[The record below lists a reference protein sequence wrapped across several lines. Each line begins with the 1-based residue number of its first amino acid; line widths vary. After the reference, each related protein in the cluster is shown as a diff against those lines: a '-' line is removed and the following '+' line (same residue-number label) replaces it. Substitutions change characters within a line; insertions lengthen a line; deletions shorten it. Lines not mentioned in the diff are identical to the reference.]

1 MNDHANYR
9 AKLVTTGTPTSQ
21 TTPLLAPEN
30 YQHALALRK
39 MALVY
44 EELPR
49 YLLAPEVAALLH
61 YLPDWPQHALINL
74 LWNTGA
80 RINEA
85 LSLRRR
91 DIRLTV
97 EMPHIVLRTAKQ
109 RRNGPGRPAKG
120 KSANRLI
127 PLTDPQFVDEL
138 RRLFAST
145 KEQFEIDAQTGERT
159 PLPIWQATDRTVR
172 NWLTKAE
179 RQANSEGI
187 HFSVPVTPH
196 VFRHSYAMHMLYQ
209 GTPLKVLQGL
219 MGHEKGES
227 TEVYTRVFALDIV
240 ANRQVQF
247 TLPAQEALAM
257 LRDAPHPSGVIDKG
271 Q

>member
-1 MNDHANYR
+1 MM
-9 AKLVTTGTPTSQ
+9 TTGISVGQESPML
-21 TTPLLAPEN
+21 TTGG
-30 YQHALALRK
+30 YQRALALRK

-44 EELPR
+44 DELPR
-49 YLLAPEVAALLH
+49 YLLVPEVSALLH
-61 YLPDWPQHALINL
+61 YLPDWSQHALINL

-85 LSLRRR
+85 LSLKRR

-97 EMPHIVLRTAKQ
+97 DMPHIVLRTAKQ

-145 KEQFEIDAQTGERT
+145 KEQFVIDEVTGERT
-159 PLPIWQATDRTVR
+159 PLPVWQATDRTVR

-179 RQANSEGI
+179 RLANDDGI

-247 TLPAQEALAM
+247 SLPAQDALDM
-257 LRDAPHPSGVIDKG
+257 IRGTHQPIGLDENKE
-271 Q
+271 

>member
-1 MNDHANYR
+1 MNEQANYR
-9 AKLVTTGTPTSQ
+9 AKLVSTGTPTGQ
-21 TTPLLAPEN
+21 ATPLLAPEN

-44 EELPR
+44 DELPR

-85 LSLRRR
+85 LSLKRR

-97 EMPHIVLRTAKQ
+97 EMPHIILRTAKQ

-127 PLTDPQFVDEL
+127 PLTDPHFVDEL

-145 KEQFEIDAQTGERT
+145 KEQFEIDSVTGERT
-159 PLPIWQATDRTVR
+159 PLPVWQATDRTVR

-179 RQANSEGI
+179 RQANSEGV

-219 MGHEKGES
+219 MGHEKAES

-247 TLPAQEALAM
+247 SVPAQ
-257 LRDAPHPSGVIDKG
+257 DAIEMMRTVHAQPGLPDN
-271 Q
+271 

>member
-1 MNDHANYR
+1 MNEHANYR
-9 AKLVTTGTPTSQ
+9 AKLVTTGTPTGQ
-21 TTPLLAPEN
+21 ATPLLASEN

-97 EMPHIVLRTAKQ
+97 DMPHVVLRTAKQ

-145 KEQFEIDAQTGERT
+145 KEQFEIDSQTGERT

-187 HFSVPVTPH
+187 YFSVPVTPH

-219 MGHEKGES
+219 MGHEKSES

-247 TLPAQEALAM
+247 TLPTQ
-257 LRDAPHPSGVIDKG
+257 DAIDMIRGTHCTLGKADD

>member
-1 MNDHANYR
+1 M
-9 AKLVTTGTPTSQ
+9 LTTGG
-21 TTPLLAPEN
+21 
-30 YQHALALRK
+30 YQRALALRK

-44 EELPR
+44 DELPR
-49 YLLAPEVAALLH
+49 YLLVPEVSALLH
-61 YLPDWPQHALINL
+61 YLPDWSQHALINL

-85 LSLRRR
+85 LSLKRR

-97 EMPHIVLRTAKQ
+97 DMPHIVLRTAKQ

-145 KEQFEIDAQTGERT
+145 KELFDIDEVTGERT
-159 PLPIWQATDRTVR
+159 PLPVWQATDRTVR

-179 RQANSEGI
+179 LLARDDGI

-247 TLPAQEALAM
+247 SLPAQDALDM
-257 LRDAPHPSGVIDKG
+257 IRGTHQPVKRDDN
-271 Q
+271 QE

>member
-1 MNDHANYR
+1 MNEQANYR
-9 AKLVTTGTPTSQ
+9 AKLVTTGTPTGQ
-21 TTPLLAPEN
+21 ATPLLAPEN

-61 YLPDWPQHALINL
+61 YLPDWPQHALVNL

-97 EMPHIVLRTAKQ
+97 EMPHMVLRTAKQ

-127 PLTDPQFVDEL
+127 PLTDPHFVDEL

-145 KEQFEIDAQTGERT
+145 KEQFEIDSVTGERT

-179 RQANSEGI
+179 RQANSEGVY
-187 HFSVPVTPH
+187 FSVPVTPH

-219 MGHEKGES
+219 MGHEKAES

-247 TLPAQEALAM
+247 SVPAQ
-257 LRDAPHPSGVIDKG
+257 DAIEMMRTVHAQPGLPDNG

>member
-1 MNDHANYR
+1 MMQRAGYR
-9 AKLVTTGTPTSQ
+9 GGLATTGTPTGQ
-21 TTPLLAPEN
+21 ETPLLDTRD

-44 EELPR
+44 DELPR

-85 LSLRRR
+85 LSLKRR

-97 EMPHIVLRTAKQ
+97 EMPHIILRTAKQ
-109 RRNGPGRPAKG
+109 RRSGPGRPAKG

-159 PLPIWQATDRTVR
+159 PLPIWQTTDRTAR

-247 TLPAQEALAM
+247 TLSTQDALTMIREAEAS
-257 LRDAPHPSGVIDKG
+257 SGTRR
-271 Q
+271 

>member
-1 MNDHANYR
+1 MKSLSDYR
-9 AKLVTTGTPTSQ
+9 SALATTGTPTGQ
-21 TTPLLAPEN
+21 VIPLLAPGD

-44 EELPR
+44 DELPR

-159 PLPIWQATDRTVR
+159 PLPIWLATDRTVR

-247 TLPAQEALAM
+247 TLPAQ
-257 LRDAPHPSGVIDKG
+257 DAIEMIRGSHTHLGQENKG
-271 Q
+271 

>member
-1 MNDHANYR
+1 MKEDPHHR
-9 AKLVTTGTPTSQ
+9 ASLVTVGVPATPVS
-21 TTPLLAPEN
+21 PMLESHH
-30 YQHALALRK
+30 YQRALALRQ

-44 EELPR
+44 DELPR

-97 EMPHIVLRTAKQ
+97 EMPHIILRTAKQ

-120 KSANRLI
+120 KSANRLV

-145 KEQFEIDAQTGERT
+145 KEQFEVDQLTGERT

-179 RQANSEGI
+179 RLANQDGI
-187 HFSVPVTPH
+187 TFSVPVTPH

-219 MGHEKGES
+219 MGHEKSES

-247 TLPAQEALAM
+247 TLPAQDALDM
-257 LRDAPHPSGVIDKG
+257 MRTVHTPSGLPDKG
-271 Q
+271 

>member
-1 MNDHANYR
+1 MTEQGNYR
-9 AKLVTTGTPTSQ
+9 AKLVTTGTPTGQ
-21 TTPLLAPEN
+21 ATPLLAPEN

-61 YLPDWPQHALINL
+61 YLPDWPQHALVNL

-127 PLTDPQFVDEL
+127 PLTDPHFVDEL

-145 KEQFEIDAQTGERT
+145 KEQFEIDSVTGERT

-179 RQANSEGI
+179 HQANREGI

-219 MGHEKGES
+219 MGHEKAES

-247 TLPAQEALAM
+247 SVPAQ
-257 LRDAPHPSGVIDKG
+257 DAIEMMRTVHAQPGLPDNG

>member
-1 MNDHANYR
+1 MTYDSALAR
-9 AKLVTTGTPTSQ
+9 VGAPAGDSP
-21 TTPLLAPEN
+21 PMLAPHD
-30 YQHALALRK
+30 YQRALSLRQ
-39 MALVY
+39 MAMTY
-44 EELPR
+44 DELPR

-61 YLPDWPQHALINL
+61 FLPDWTQHALINL

-85 LSLRRR
+85 LALRRR
-91 DIRLTV
+91 DFRLNV
-97 EMPHIVLRTAKQ
+97 AMPHVVLRTAKQ
-109 RRNGPGRPAKG
+109 RRTGRGRPTKG
-120 KSANRLI
+120 KSANRTV

-145 KEQFEIDAQTGERT
+145 KELFEVDAETGERS
-159 PLPIWQATDRTVR
+159 PLPVWQISDRCVR

-179 RQANSEGI
+179 HLAKREGI
-187 HFSVPVTPH
+187 RLSVPVTPH

-209 GTPLKVLQGL
+209 GTPLKAVQGL
-219 MGHEKGES
+219 LGHEKAES

-240 ANRQVQF
+240 ASRQVQF
-247 TLPAQEALAM
+247 TLPSQEALAM
-257 LRDAPHPSGVIDKG
+257 LRGTPHHYGVVDKG

>member
-1 MNDHANYR
+1 MNEQGNYR
-9 AKLVTTGTPTSQ
+9 AKLVTTGTPTGQ
-21 TTPLLAPEN
+21 ATPLLAPEN

-44 EELPR
+44 DELPR

-61 YLPDWPQHALINL
+61 YLSDWPQHALINL

-85 LSLRRR
+85 LSLKRR

-97 EMPHIVLRTAKQ
+97 EMPHIILRTAKQ

-145 KEQFEIDAQTGERT
+145 KEQFEIDSVTGERT

-179 RQANSEGI
+179 RQASKEGI
-187 HFSVPVTPH
+187 YFSVPVTPH

-219 MGHEKGES
+219 MGHEKAES

-247 TLPAQEALAM
+247 SVPAQ
-257 LRDAPHPSGVIDKG
+257 DAIEMMRTVHAQPGLPDNG

>member
-1 MNDHANYR
+1 MKSLSDYR
-9 AKLVTTGTPTSQ
+9 SALATTGTPTGQ
-21 TTPLLAPEN
+21 VTPLLAPVD

-44 EELPR
+44 DELPC

-97 EMPHIVLRTAKQ
+97 EMPHVVLRTAKQ

-145 KEQFEIDAQTGERT
+145 KEQFEIDEETGERT
-159 PLPIWQATDRTVR
+159 PLPIWQTTDRTVR

-179 RQANSEGI
+179 LQANSEGI

-247 TLPAQEALAM
+247 SVPAQ
-257 LRDAPHPSGVIDKG
+257 DAIEMMRTVHAQPGLPDNG

>member
-1 MNDHANYR
+1 MTHSERSQAR
-9 AKLVTTGTPTSQ
+9 LVVTG
-21 TTPLLAPEN
+21 TTPLESPMLETRD
-30 YQHALALRK
+30 YYHALALRK
-39 MALVY
+39 MAMVY
-44 EELPR
+44 DELPR

-61 YLPDWPQHALINL
+61 YIPEWPQHGLINL

-85 LSLRRR
+85 LSLIRR
-91 DIRLTV
+91 DIRLNV
-97 EMPHIVLRTAKQ
+97 EMPHVILRTAKQ

-120 KSANRLI
+120 KSANRLV

-145 KEQFEIDAQTGERT
+145 KEQFEIDEVTGERR

-179 RQANSEGI
+179 RLANQEGI
-187 HFSVPVTPH
+187 TFSVPVTPH

-219 MGHEKGES
+219 MGHEKSES
-227 TEVYTRVFALDIV
+227 TDVYTRVFALDIV
-240 ANRQVQF
+240 ANRQVRF
-247 TLPAQEALAM
+247 TVPAQ
-257 LRDAPHPSGVIDKG
+257 DAIEMIKG
-271 Q
+271 NHSITE

>member
-1 MNDHANYR
+1 MMQRAGYR
-9 AKLVTTGTPTSQ
+9 GGLATTGTPTGQ
-21 TTPLLAPEN
+21 ETPLLDTRD

-44 EELPR
+44 DELPR

-85 LSLRRR
+85 LSLKRR
-91 DIRLTV
+91 DIRLNV
-97 EMPHIVLRTAKQ
+97 EMPHIILRTAKQ
-109 RRNGPGRPAKG
+109 RRSGPGRPAKG

-159 PLPIWQATDRTVR
+159 PLPIWQTTDRTVR

-247 TLPAQEALAM
+247 SVPPQEALDMIRATH
-257 LRDAPHPSGVIDKG
+257 RPRG
-271 Q
+271 QADD

>member
-1 MNDHANYR
+1 MNEQGNYR
-9 AKLVTTGTPTSQ
+9 AKLVTTGTPTGQ
-21 TTPLLAPEN
+21 ATPLLAPEN

-44 EELPR
+44 DELPR

-85 LSLRRR
+85 LSLKRR

-97 EMPHIVLRTAKQ
+97 EMPHIILRTAKQ

-145 KEQFEIDAQTGERT
+145 KEQFEIDSVTGERT

-179 RQANSEGI
+179 RQANSEGV

-219 MGHEKGES
+219 MGHEKAES

-247 TLPAQEALAM
+247 SVPAQ
-257 LRDAPHPSGVIDKG
+257 DAIEMMRTVHAQPGLPDNG

>member
-1 MNDHANYR
+1 MTHRANYR
-9 AKLVTTGTPTSQ
+9 GALATTGTPTSVD
-21 TTPLLAPEN
+21 APMLDTRD

-39 MALVY
+39 MALIY
-44 EELPR
+44 DELPR

-61 YLPDWPQHALINL
+61 YLPDWPQHALVNL

-97 EMPHIVLRTAKQ
+97 EMPHIILRTAKQ
-109 RRNGPGRPAKG
+109 RRHGPGRPAKG
-120 KSANRLI
+120 KSANRLV

-145 KEQFEIDAQTGERT
+145 KEQVEIDEETGERT

-179 RQANSEGI
+179 RLANEDGI
-187 HFSVPVTPH
+187 RFSVPVTPH

-219 MGHEKGES
+219 MGHEKSES

-240 ANRQVQF
+240 ANRQVRF
-247 TLPAQEALAM
+247 TVAAQ
-257 LRDAPHPSGVIDKG
+257 DAIEMIKGNYTVPIDKG
-271 Q
+271 